1 MVQRKHAV
9 AIVVV
14 LLATACSG
22 AGTGPSRELILRRPL
37 TANSV
42 VPSPTT
48 TALPASLQSAIED
61 TATSGSTLPLIVAG
75 IDGVFE
81 VYVLGGRRLLM
92 GATVEFAID
101 DARGGLLFQIHRGRP
116 NADHDVGHDST
127 IWWLPAGE
135 SNPQLM
141 IQSTVEA
148 GGELSL
154 HDAYDSDG
162 LHVIY
167 SRHEDSVPSSDGAA
181 DHIHWLRSFDV
192 DRGESLDL
200 VTEEG
205 SDIGLDNVSC
215 DGGVIAF
222 TRHDAEVTECRFI
235 DFSGSDVTIPAAA
248 GPTCGADCSRV
259 CRLGWNGS
267 LLMLLEDR
275 HLPTDTDPAD
285 LEHLD
290 FVETATATLLDSL
303 VLPTAGERVA
313 AVELRGPWLV
323 VSTGLDKKAL
333 VFDLRMLWA
342 GPFELPVRGVARFAR
357 APLEI
362 KKPIEF

>member
-1 MVQRKHAV
+1 MVQRKYGV
-9 AIVVV
+9 AIVVAL
-14 LLATACSG
+14 LLAACSG
-22 AGTGPSRELILRRPL
+22 IGTARPRDLIPRKPAPA
-37 TANSV
+37 TSV

-48 TALPASLQSAIED
+48 ATVPASLLSAIEE
-61 TATSGSTLPLIVAG
+61 TAATGSKLPLIVAG

-81 VYVLGGRRLLM
+81 VHVLGGRRLLL
-92 GATVEFAID
+92 AAAVEFAID

-116 NADHDVGHDST
+116 NADDAEHDST

-135 SNPQLM
+135 SNPRLM
-141 IQSTVEA
+141 LQSTVET

-167 SRHEDSVPSSDGAA
+167 GRHEESAPSADGAA
-181 DHIHWLRSFDV
+181 DNIHWLRSFDV
-192 DRGESLDL
+192 DRGESIDL

-205 SDIGLDNVSC
+205 PDIGLDNVSC

-222 TRHDAEVTECRFI
+222 TRHGADVTECRFI
-235 DFSGSDVTIPAAA
+235 DLSGGDITIPAA
-248 GPTCGADCSRV
+248 GPPCGGDCSRV
-259 CRLGWNGS
+259 CRLGWDGA

-275 HLPTDTDPAD
+275 HLSSDPEPAES
-285 LEHLD
+285 EHLD
-290 FVETATATLLDSL
+290 FIETATANLLDSL
-303 VLPTAGERVA
+303 ILPAAMERIA
-313 AVELRGPWLV
+313 AVDLSGPWLV
-323 VSTGLDKKAL
+323 VSIGLDEKAL

-342 GPFELPVRGVARFAR
+342 GPFELPVRGVARFVR

-362 KKPIEF
+362 GRAIEF